1 MADLIL
7 RELLD
12 VVENGGS
19 AVLATIVET
28 DRSVPRHAGT
38 KMLIRADSTIS
49 GTIGGGELEARVISD
64 ALEALRE
71 QAPRMIEYN
80 LVDPSSGD
88 PGICGGRL
96 KLYLEPYMPTATV
109 YVIGCGHIGRAV
121 VELAHWLG
129 YRVVATDD
137 RTELATV
144 EALPDADSVIAGSIV
159 DALEREPVTDQTWV
173 VVVTRNAAVDV
184 EILPHLVKTPARY
197 IGVMGSKRRWGVTI
211 DRLAERG
218 VTEEELAGVISPIG
232 LEMSAETPQEI
243 AMSILGEVTR
253 ERRT

>member
-1 MADLIL
+1 MPIL

-12 VVENGGS
+12 LVENGGS
-19 AVLATIVET
+19 AVLATIIET

-38 KMLIRADSTIS
+38 KMLILPDSTTS
-49 GTIGGGELEARVISD
+49 GTIGGGELEARVISE
-64 ALEALRE
+64 ALEALGE
-71 QAPRMIEYN
+71 EAPRTMEYD

-88 PGICGGRL
+88 PGVCGGTL

-109 YVIGCGHIGRAV
+109 YVIGCGHIGKAV
-121 VELAHWLG
+121 VDLAHWLG

-137 RTELATV
+137 RPELASA
-144 EALPDADSVIAGSIV
+144 EALPHADSVIAGSIV
-159 DALEREPVTDQTWV
+159 DALEREPITDQTWV

-197 IGVMGSKRRWGVTI
+197 IGVMGSKRRWGITVGK
-211 DRLAERG
+211 LGERG
-218 VTEEELAGVISPIG
+218 VTETMLDGVVSPIG
-232 LEMSAETPQEI
+232 LEINAETPQEI

-253 ERRT
+253 ERRR